1 MKKICFIAALVC
13 IGFSQA
19 GIAQNSKEETKY
31 HTVQG
36 YRHGLSFFPKVQLQH
51 VEYSPGETLSFDKF
65 HSLDVITYWLERWA
79 EANPTLTDLYVVEKS
94 FEGRDILQMT
104 ITNKSTGKHT
114 DKPAAYFEGNRH
126 SGEVTSAES
135 VMWLIQHLLEGYGND
150 PKITEL
156 LDTKTIYVRPVNNP
170 DGHDLYM
177 NSAQSNRSTVRPTDN
192 DLDGLIDEDSPDD
205 IDGDGLILTMRW
217 KDSEKG
223 NLIPDPDDPSGRI
236 MKRVKEGEG
245 TYRSSPEGLDND
257 GDGRVNEDG
266 IGGLDLHRNY
276 PENWRPE
283 RHVEQTGRGFTQSG
297 AGDYPLSETETRSV
311 VTFLLSHPNIS
322 VVNSMDTRVPMHLRP
337 PSTSASEERMYPS
350 DLEWYKH
357 FDKLGKNITGY
368 TRAGDVYN
376 DYGGGNPIFGHGPDF
391 GYWYY
396 GSIWYGDELW
406 NGASYKDYDGDGD
419 IDQIDQLRWDDE
431 ENDGLGFIE
440 WKSAMHPVYG
450 EVEIGGFDPKF
461 FSQNAPSKHLLP
473 WAKNQ
478 AIFNLEMAYHLPQIS
493 WDNIE
498 VKRIKSYKNDS
509 TDYLIK
515 VSFKNSG
522 MLPTALEQA
531 DLVKIVKEDEITIRL
546 VAEGKSGK
554 PLFKSLEKPVNQRR
568 RNYYGDEDE
577 QASAAPMVKSVGHTQ
592 GGTVNSAEFRVRV
605 YGDTAIKGVATVS
618 STRGGVLADKEFVV
632 GR

>member
-1 MKKICFIAALVC
+1 MNKISILAAIAS
-13 IGFSQA
+13 IGFSLA
-19 GIAQNSKEETKY
+19 CIAQNNDKSQEF
-31 HTVQG
+31 HTVSG
-36 YRHGLSFFPKVQLQH
+36 YRHGISFFPKVQLQH
-51 VEYSPGETLSFDKF
+51 VEYSSGEELSFDKF
-65 HSLDVITYWLERWA
+65 HSLEVIAHWLEKWSK
-79 EANPTLTDLYVVEKS
+79 EYPGLTDLYVVEKS

-170 DGHDLYM
+170 DGHELYM

-223 NLIPDPDDPSGRI
+223 NLIPDPDDPTGRI

-245 TYRSSPEGLDND
+245 IYRSSQEGLDND
-257 GDGRVNEDG
+257 GDGRINEDG

-283 RHVEQTGRGFTQSG
+283 RHVEQTGRGFTQTG

-376 DYGGGNPIFGHGPDF
+376 DYGGGSPLFGHGPDF

-419 IDQIDQLRWDDE
+419 IDQLDQLRWDDE

-440 WKSAMHPVYG
+440 WKSAVHPVYG
-450 EVEIGGFDPKF
+450 EIEIGGFDPKF

-473 WAKNQ
+473 WAENQ
-478 AIFNLEMAYHLPQIS
+478 ALFNLEMAYHLPQIS
-493 WDNIE
+493 WDKIE
-498 VKRIKSYKNDS
+498 VKRVKSYKNDS

-515 VSFKNSG
+515 VIFKNSG
-522 MLPTALEQA
+522 KLPTALEQA
-531 DLVKIVKEDEITIRL
+531 NLVKIVKEDEVTIKL
-546 VAEGKSGK
+546 TAEGREGK
-554 PLFKSLEKPVNQRR
+554 PHFKSLEKPSNQRR
-568 RNYYGDEDE
+568 RNYYSDDDE
-577 QASAAPMVKSVGHTQ
+577 QATAAPMVKSVGHTQ
-592 GGTVNSAEFRVRV
+592 GGASTSAEFRIRV
-605 YGDTAIKGVATVS
+605 YGDASLKGVATVS
-618 STRGGVLADKEFVV
+618 STRGGVLRDKEFVV
-632 GR
+632 GK